1 MTIKLDDKINTLA
14 SIEIPDSLRQRIAD
28 SLSSGQKLKSVTV
41 RMEATHS
48 GKPNGNNWIYT
59 PNAMMAGHKTF
70 VSPVFRPVVLEHKE
84 DSKTLGRVVDAK
96 YVSYDS
102 APKHLERSVDRS
114 YLRDYK
120 KFMLSP
126 LYKNKDFKGLGH
138 IELTAKITDEESIKR
153 ILDNQYGFVSV
164 GGSAHQAYCSIC
176 GSKKG
181 MKSSCDH
188 VRGAKYNGETCYYIG
203 DSISFDHISYVA
215 TPADKNATST
225 LIRDSKANESHFQI
239 LDFETTEG
247 TTMTI
252 KIEDFDKSN
261 DSLVQHAEELGFKNF
276 QLPNEESLT
285 ILDYVFGEEKTFP
298 IADKVSALV
307 AQDFFKVKFEDSEDK
322 DAILRLIQDRL
333 DELGVEDA
341 QAELEA
347 LLKEQETPEQ
357 QEEEPQTV
365 KDSINLE
372 ELAELVAI
380 KVRDSISGTNY
391 QNSQNKVLRAQ
402 LKDSLTKVSELEY
415 KLKASLVSQIS
426 ELEKIEDSEKIEA
439 LGKRSL
445 DSLFD
450 KLQDLKS
457 SKTAEEKI
465 SDSENKKTLEENGVK
480 IEDHIDGKGSDE
492 KEKIEDSKEETLV
505 FKDSKEFDAAY
516 KEILLNKG
524 LTAAKEFRQK
534 AKIES

>member
-1 MTIKLDDKINTLA
+1 MKIDISETNKKI
-14 SIEIPDSLRQRIAD
+14 SRIIIE
-28 SLSSGQKLKSVTV
+28 
-41 RMEATHS
+41 
-48 GKPNGNNWIYT
+48 
-59 PNAMMAGHKTF
+59 
-70 VSPVFRPVVLEHKE
+70 
-84 DSKTLGRVVDAK
+84 
-96 YVSYDS
+96 
-102 APKHLERSVDRS
+102 
-114 YLRDYK
+114 
-120 KFMLSP
+120 
-126 LYKNKDFKGLGH
+126 
-138 IELTAKITDEESIKR
+138 
-153 ILDNQYGFVSV
+153 
-164 GGSAHQAYCSIC
+164 
-176 GSKKG
+176 
-181 MKSSCDH
+181 
-188 VRGAKYNGETCYYIG
+188 
-203 DSISFDHISYVA
+203 
-215 TPADKNATST
+215 
-225 LIRDSKANESHFQI
+225 
-239 LDFETTEG
+239 FE
-247 TTMTI
+247 
-252 KIEDFDKSN
+252 N
-261 DSLVQHAEELGFKNF
+261 
-276 QLPNEESLT
+276 
-285 ILDYVFGEEKTFP
+285 
-298 IADKVSALV
+298 
-307 AQDFFKVKFEDSEDK
+307 
-322 DAILRLIQDRL
+322 
-333 DELGVEDA
+333 
-341 QAELEA
+341 
-347 LLKEQETPEQ
+347 EQEP

-402 LKDSLTKVSELEY
+402 LKDSLTKVSELES

-457 SKTAEEKI
+457 SKTTEEKI

>member
-96 YVSYDS
+96 YVYYDN
-102 APKHLERSVDRS
+102 APKHLERPVDRS

-357 QEEEPQTV
+357 QEEEHQTV

-402 LKDSLTKVSELEY
+402 LKDSLTKVSELES
-415 KLKASLVSQIS
+415 KLKSSLVSQIS

-457 SKTAEEKI
+457 SKTTEEKI

>member
-96 YVSYDS
+96 YVSYS
-102 APKHLERSVDRS
+102 NAPKHLERSVDRS

-164 GGSAHQAYCSIC
+164 GGSAPQAYCSIC
-176 GSKKG
+176 GSRKG

-252 KIEDFDKSN
+252 KIENFDKSN

-402 LKDSLTKVSELEY
+402 LKNSLTKVSELES

-457 SKTAEEKI
+457 SKTTEEKI

>member
-96 YVSYDS
+96 YVSYGN

-164 GGSAHQAYCSIC
+164 GGSAPQAYCSIC
-176 GSKKG
+176 GSRKG

-203 DSISFDHISYVA
+203 DYISFDHISYVA

-252 KIEDFDKSN
+252 KIENFDKSN

-347 LLKEQETPEQ
+347 LLKEQETPEK

-402 LKDSLTKVSELEY
+402 LKNSLTKVSELES

-457 SKTAEEKI
+457 SKTTEEKI

>member
-14 SIEIPDSLRQRIAD
+14 SIEILDSLRQRIAD

-84 DSKTLGRVVDAK
+84 DSRTLGRVVDAK
-96 YVSYDS
+96 YVSYNN

-126 LYKNKDFKGLGH
+126 LEKNKDFKGLGH

-261 DSLVQHAEELGFKNF
+261 DSLVQHAGELGFKNF

-347 LLKEQETPEQ
+347 LLKEQETTEQ

-402 LKDSLTKVSELEY
+402 LKDSLTKVSELES
-415 KLKASLVSQIS
+415 KLKSSLVSQIS

-457 SKTAEEKI
+457 SKTTEEKI

>member
-96 YVSYDS
+96 YVSYGN

-176 GSKKG
+176 GSRKG

-203 DSISFDHISYVA
+203 DYISFDHISYVA

-252 KIEDFDKSN
+252 KIENFDKSN

-333 DELGVEDA
+333 DELGVEDT

-402 LKDSLTKVSELEY
+402 LKDSLTKVSELES

-457 SKTAEEKI
+457 SKTTEEKI

>member
-96 YVSYDS
+96 YASYDN
-102 APKHLERSVDRS
+102 APKHLERPVDRS

-126 LYKNKDFKGLGH
+126 LYKNKDFKGLGY

-357 QEEEPQTV
+357 QEEEHQTV

-402 LKDSLTKVSELEY
+402 LKDSLTKVSELES
-415 KLKASLVSQIS
+415 KLKSSLVSQIS

-457 SKTAEEKI
+457 SKTTEEKI

>member
-96 YVSYDS
+96 YVSYGN

-176 GSKKG
+176 GSRKG

-203 DSISFDHISYVA
+203 DFISFDHISYVA

-357 QEEEPQTV
+357 QEEKPQTV
-365 KDSINLE
+365 KDFINLE

-402 LKDSLTKVSELEY
+402 LKDSLTKVSELES

-457 SKTAEEKI
+457 SKTTEEKI

>member
-14 SIEIPDSLRQRIAD
+14 SIEILDSLRQRIAD

-96 YVSYDS
+96 YVSYNN

-261 DSLVQHAEELGFKNF
+261 DSLVQHAGELGFKNF

-347 LLKEQETPEQ
+347 LLKEQETTEQ

-402 LKDSLTKVSELEY
+402 LKDSLTKVSELES

-457 SKTAEEKI
+457 SKTTEEKI

>member
-14 SIEIPDSLRQRIAD
+14 SIEIPDSLKQRIAD

-96 YVSYDS
+96 YVSYNN

-181 MKSSCDH
+181 LKSSCDH

-261 DSLVQHAEELGFKNF
+261 DSLVQHAVELGFKSF

-347 LLKEQETPEQ
+347 LLKEQETTEQ

-402 LKDSLTKVSELEY
+402 LKDSLTKVSELES

-457 SKTAEEKI
+457 SKTTEEKI

>member
-14 SIEIPDSLRQRIAD
+14 SIEIPNSLRQRIAD

-96 YVSYDS
+96 YVSYDN

-126 LYKNKDFKGLGH
+126 LYKNKDFKGLGY

-341 QAELEA
+341 KAELEA

-402 LKDSLTKVSELEY
+402 LKDSLTKVSELES

-457 SKTAEEKI
+457 SKTTEEKI

>member
-96 YVSYDS
+96 YASYDN
-102 APKHLERSVDRS
+102 APKHLERPVDRS

-307 AQDFFKVKFEDSEDK
+307 AQDFFKVKFENSEDK

-357 QEEEPQTV
+357 QEEEHQTV

-402 LKDSLTKVSELEY
+402 LKDSLTKVSELES
-415 KLKASLVSQIS
+415 KLKSSLVSQIS

-457 SKTAEEKI
+457 SKTTEEKI

>member
-14 SIEIPDSLRQRIAD
+14 SIEIPNSLRQRIAD

-96 YVSYDS
+96 YVSYDN

-181 MKSSCDH
+181 LKSSCDH

-215 TPADKNATST
+215 TPADKNATSI

-347 LLKEQETPEQ
+347 LLKEQEP

-402 LKDSLTKVSELEY
+402 LKDSLTKVSELES

-457 SKTAEEKI
+457 SKTTEEKI

>member
-1 MTIKLDDKINTLA
+1 MTIELDDKINTLA
-14 SIEIPDSLRQRIAD
+14 SIEIPDSLKQRIAD

-84 DSKTLGRVVDAK
+84 DSKTLGRVIGAK
-96 YVSYDS
+96 YISYDN
-102 APKHLERSVDRS
+102 APKHLERSVDRL

-126 LYKNKDFKGLGH
+126 IYKNKEFKGLGH

-164 GGSAHQAYCSIC
+164 GGTAHQAYCSIC

-181 MKSSCDH
+181 LKTSCDH
-188 VRGAKYNGETCYYIG
+188 VRGAKYNGETCHYIG

-261 DSLVQHAEELGFKNF
+261 DSLVQHAKELGFKDF

-298 IADKVSALV
+298 IADKQSALV
-307 AQDFFKVKFEDSEDK
+307 AQDFFKTKFEDSEDK

-333 DELGVEDA
+333 DELGVQDS

-347 LLKEQETPEQ
+347 LLKEQEPK
-357 QEEEPQTV
+357 EELQIV
-365 KDSINLE
+365 KDSIDLE
-372 ELAELVAI
+372 AFAELVAS
-380 KVRDSISGTNY
+380 KVRDSVTGTSY
-391 QNSQNKVLRAQ
+391 QDSQNKVLRAQ
-402 LKDSLTKVSELEY
+402 LKDSLAKVSALES
-415 KLKASLVSQIS
+415 KLKDSLVSQIS

-439 LGKRSL
+439 LSKRSL
-445 DSLFD
+445 ESLSD
-450 KLQDLKS
+450 KLQDLKA
-457 SKTAEEKI
+457 SKTSEEKI
-465 SDSENKKTLEENGVK
+465 EDSQDKKVLEQNGVK
-480 IEDHIDGKGSDE
+480 IEDHIDGKGTDDE
-492 KEKIEDSKEETLV
+492 EKIEDSKEEPLV

-516 KEILLNKG
+516 KEILMSQG